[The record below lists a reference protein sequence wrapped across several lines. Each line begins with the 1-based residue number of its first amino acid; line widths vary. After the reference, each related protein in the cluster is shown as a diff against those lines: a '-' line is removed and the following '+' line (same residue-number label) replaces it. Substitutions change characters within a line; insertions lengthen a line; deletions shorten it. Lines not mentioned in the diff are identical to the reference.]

1 MLSRRCAGRRSHVS
15 APCSHVETQ
24 NVRTVGPGHREQG
37 HDHQDNPAEP
47 EEEGQVKEKVV
58 GASEE
63 DVIFNFWV
71 SLS

>member
-1 MLSRRCAGRRSHVS
+1 MYCENCSAGLFQVL
-15 APCSHVETQ
+15 
-24 NVRTVGPGHREQG
+24 
-37 HDHQDNPAEP
+37 HQQQSGEVQLARPEP

-58 GASEE
+58 GASEK